1 MTQIKKFFHDSK
13 GAFAPFFDAYT
24 KHFFE
29 LTRAVDVSTV
39 EKFVNILL
47 EARSRDATIFII
59 GNGGSAATASHFA
72 EDLAL
77 CAGAGPDKP
86 LRALS
91 LSDSS
96 SYITALGND
105 EGYENVFLGQLR
117 NLYKPDDILVVFTAS
132 GNSLNVLKAIEYVNT
147 KDGETFGFLGFD
159 GGKAKKLCSQSITIE
174 TPKGHYGPVESM
186 HLLLIHVV
194 SNYLFFRLSGKIKK
208 L

>member
-1 MTQIKKFFHDSK
+1 MNQIEQFFKDSNGSFAGFSRKYAEYICELIKSVEIEAVEKLVDLLIKTREHDSI
-13 GAFAPFFDAYT
+13 
-24 KHFFE
+24 
-29 LTRAVDVSTV
+29 V
-39 EKFVNILL
+39 
-47 EARSRDATIFII
+47 FII

-77 CAGAGPDKP
+77 CAGAGPEKP

-91 LSDSS
+91 LSDSAP
-96 SYITALGND
+96 YITALGND

-117 NLYKPDDILVVFTAS
+117 NLYKPDDILIVFTAS
-132 GNSLNVLKAIEYVNT
+132 G
-147 KDGETFGFLGFD
+147 
-159 GGKAKKLCSQSITIE
+159 KAKQQCTQSITIE
-174 TPKGHYGPVESM
+174 TPKGYYGPVESM